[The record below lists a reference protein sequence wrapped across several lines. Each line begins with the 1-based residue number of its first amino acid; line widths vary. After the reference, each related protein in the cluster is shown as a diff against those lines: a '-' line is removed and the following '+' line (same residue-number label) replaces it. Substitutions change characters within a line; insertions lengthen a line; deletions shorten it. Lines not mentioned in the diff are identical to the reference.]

1 MAERGL
7 HILLISVH
15 GLIRVAN
22 PELGRDPDT
31 GGQVLYVLELAKA
44 LARQPEVAQVDL
56 LTRLV
61 RDPSVPSDYANS
73 EEPIAPK
80 ARIIRLPFGPPHYL
94 RKELLWDHLDGL
106 VNAYLAHVRGDTRL
120 PDLIHSH
127 YGDAG
132 YVAHQLAS
140 LLDVPF
146 IHSGHSLGRV
156 KKASLLRAGGKDAQ
170 LERMFHFSKRIQ
182 VEEEVLA
189 NASIVI
195 TSTKQEL
202 VQQYGL
208 YERFDPRRAH
218 VIPPGTDLSR
228 FSPPDRRSPLPDIA
242 RQVDRFLKEPR
253 KPMLL
258 CIGRPAPR
266 KNLLGL
272 VQAFGEHPSL
282 RQKANL
288 VLIAGN
294 REDIANLDDTSRST
308 WEDLLRAVDRY
319 DLYGHIAIPKT
330 HRAEDIPELYRL
342 AVLRRGLCVNP
353 SHSETFG
360 LTLIEAAAT
369 GLPLVAT
376 ASGGPVDILAN
387 CRNGILADASD
398 PAQLA
403 SALDEALSDPRR
415 WGEWSR
421 NGLRGVRE
429 GYTWDAHVRK
439 YLKLATRLL
448 WQNRKRF
455 RKAQAMGKPRA
466 SSQFLSAEW
475 LVILDLDR
483 TLIGDRGALEE
494 LKRWLQAHRSRIA
507 LGVITGRKIE
517 SALWVLRDWN
527 MSLPEVLIGSVG
539 TEIHYA
545 PDWELDAGWDGHIRR
560 DWRRSEVARVVE
572 SIPGVRPQA
581 QRKLGPCKLSYF
593 VSPRHFPGLPVVQ
606 EHLHKNKLKAQAILS
621 QSRYLDLLPHRASKG
636 QAVRYLAFK
645 WGFPHHRIVVA
656 GDSGNDLDMLTGM
669 HAAIVVGNHSPEL
682 AVLKGREGVYFA
694 ERGFAGGV
702 LEGLEYFKVFE
713 EATDPLVASS
723 EPPAATDIQHLREE
737 PINPAFAGCLGHDL

>member
-15 GLIRVAN
+15 GLIRATD

-44 LARQPEVAQVDL
+44 LARQAEVAQVDL

-61 RDPSVPSDYANS
+61 EDPSVSGDYATP

-80 ARIIRLPFGPPHYL
+80 ARILRLPFGPARYL

-106 VNAYLAHVRGDTRL
+106 VNAYLAHVRESARL
-120 PDLIHSH
+120 PDVIHSH

-140 LLDVPF
+140 LLDLPF

-156 KKASLLRAGGKDAQ
+156 KRASLLRAGGKEAQ
-170 LERMFHFSKRIQ
+170 LERMFHFTKRIPA
-182 VEEEVLA
+182 EEDVLA

-208 YERFDPRRAH
+208 YERFEPKRAH

-228 FSPPDRRSPLPDIA
+228 FSPPDRRKPLPAIA
-242 RQVDRFLKEPR
+242 KQVDRFLKEPR

-294 REDIANLDDTSRST
+294 RKDIGNLDDTSRST
-308 WEDLLRAVDRY
+308 WEELLRAVDRH
-319 DLYGHIAIPKT
+319 DLYGHIAIPKS
-330 HRAEDIPELYRL
+330 HRAEDVPELYRL
-342 AVLRRGLCVNP
+342 AVLRKGLCVNP

-403 SALDEALSDPRR
+403 SALEEALSDPRR

-421 NGLRGVRE
+421 NGLKGVRE
-429 GYTWDAHVRK
+429 SYTWDAHVRK
-439 YLKLATRLL
+439 YLKLVTRLL
-448 WQNRKRF
+448 WRNRKRS
-455 RKAQAMGKPRA
+455 RKSQALGRTPA
-466 SSQFLSAEW
+466 SSRILSADW
-475 LVILDLDR
+475 LIILDLDR
-483 TLIGDRGALEE
+483 TLIGDRDALDHLRDW
-494 LKRWLQAHRSRIA
+494 LKAHRSRIA
-507 LGVITGRKIE
+507 LGVITGRRVE
-517 SALWVLRDWN
+517 SALWVLRDWG
-527 MSLPEVLIGSVG
+527 MDLPDVLISSVG
-539 TEIHYA
+539 TEIHYG

-560 DWRRSEVARVVE
+560 DWRRSELARVLE
-572 SIPGVRPQA
+572 SVPGIRLQA
-581 QRKLGPCKLSYF
+581 HRKLGPCKLSYF
-593 VSPRHFPGLPVVQ
+593 VSPGRFPGLDAVQ
-606 EHLHKNKLKAQAILS
+606 DHLHRNKLKAQTILS
-621 QSRYLDLLPHRASKG
+621 QSRYLDFLPHRASKG

-645 WGFPHHRIVVA
+645 WGFPQDRIVVA
-656 GDSGNDLDMLTGM
+656 GDSGNDLDMLAGM
-669 HAAIVVGNHSPEL
+669 KAAIVVGNHSAEL
-682 AVLKGREGVYFA
+682 EVLKGREGVYFA
-694 ERGFAGGV
+694 ERGFASGV
-702 LEGLEYFKVFE
+702 LEGLEHFRVF
-713 EATDPLVASS
+713 ADT
-723 EPPAATDIQHLREE
+723 AAPSPDGRNAPGLREE
-737 PINPAFAGCLGHDL
+737 PVTPAYADC

>member
-15 GLIRVAN
+15 GLIRATN

-61 RDPSVPSDYANS
+61 EDPSVSSDYANP

-80 ARIIRLPFGPPHYL
+80 ARILRLPFGPPRYL

-106 VNAYLAHVRGDTRL
+106 VNAYLAHVRGDSRL

-132 YVAHQLAS
+132 YVAHQLSS
-140 LLDVPF
+140 LLDLPF

-156 KKASLLRAGGKDAQ
+156 KRASLLRAGGKDAQ
-170 LERMFHFSKRIQ
+170 LERMFHFSKRIP
-182 VEEEVLA
+182 VEEDVLA

-202 VQQYGL
+202 VHQYGL
-208 YERFDPRRAH
+208 YERFEPRRAH

-228 FSPPDRRSPLPDIA
+228 FSPPDRRSPLPAIA
-242 RQVDRFLKEPR
+242 KQVDRFLKEPR

-288 VLIAGN
+288 VLVAGN
-294 REDIANLDDTSRST
+294 REDVASLDDTSRST
-308 WEDLLRAVDRY
+308 WEELLRAVDRY
-319 DLYGHIAIPKT
+319 DLYGHIAIPKS

-387 CRNGILADASD
+387 CRNGLLADASD
-398 PAQLA
+398 PAELA
-403 SALDEALSDPRR
+403 SAMEEALANPKR
-415 WGEWSR
+415 WGGWSR
-421 NGLRGVRE
+421 NGGVRE

-466 SSQFLSAEW
+466 SAQFLTAEW

-483 TLIGDRGALEE
+483 TLIGEREGLEH
-494 LKRWLQAHRSRIA
+494 LKAWLRDHRSRIA
-507 LGVITGRKIE
+507 LGVITGRKFE
-517 SALWVLRDWN
+517 SALWVLRDWGVD
-527 MSLPEVLIGSVG
+527 LPDVLITSVG
-539 TEIHYA
+539 TEIHYGPA
-545 PDWELDAGWDGHIRR
+545 WELDAGWDGHIRR
-560 DWRRSEVARVVE
+560 DWRRSEVARVME
-572 SIPGVRPQA
+572 SIPGMRPQA

-593 VSPRHFPGLPVVQ
+593 VSPRHFPGLQVVHD
-606 EHLHKNKLKAQAILS
+606 HLHRSKLKAQAILS
-621 QSRYLDLLPHRASKG
+621 QSRYLDFLPHRASKG

-656 GDSGNDLDMLTGM
+656 GDSGNDLDMLTGV

-682 AVLKGREGVYFA
+682 AMLKGREEIYFA

-702 LEGLEYFKVFE
+702 LEGLKHFQVLDET
-713 EATDPLVASS
+713 ADPL
-723 EPPAATDIQHLREE
+723 PAGSAPMVRAALPDFHEDSV
-737 PINPAFAGCLGHDL
+737 NPVCAGC